1 MLFNLNNVMC
11 HAFAI
16 IKHMP
21 PTIDLPSND
30 LRANELSNDQLL
42 DDQGEVQTTSKMKTC
57 NDVDSKNT
65 N

>member
-1 MLFNLNNVMC
+1 MC

>member
-1 MLFNLNNVMC
+1 
-11 HAFAI
+11 
-16 IKHMP
+16 MP

-30 LRANELSNDQLL
+30 SRSIELPNDQLL
-42 DDQGEVQTTSKMKTC
+42 DDQGEVQTTKMKAC